1 MSTMRTDPSTPVVA
15 EAVAVDANRIV
26 TEIFPDFSLRSWR
39 RWDSAGRCPRGFMVG
54 GRKVWRVSDLKQWA
68 AWGFPDRAT
77 FEARLR
83 GKKGEREKHVA

>member
-1 MSTMRTDPSTPVVA
+1 MSTLKTDPNTPLVA

-39 RWDSAGRCPRGFMVG
+39 RWDTAQKCPRGFTVG

-68 AWGFPDRAT
+68 EWGFPDRAT

-83 GKKGEREKHVA
+83 AENGGGKKHVG